1 MGAPI
6 VPIGG
11 TRDKLTRRFGLPQ
24 STVLGNQLG
33 RTLMKAL
40 FIGAGATY
48 DCGMP
53 LVWELT
59 AEIRRWLT
67 PEKLISFNENW
78 RSKGDGWHTDV
89 VSLLVSL
96 LENKNLHYENII
108 GAIEVECSRERD
120 QSKKQSYYAALGF
133 VLQAVYG
140 LLMERQIK
148 NTHYALAALED
159 FSSIKEMANS
169 NRPLWVF
176 SLNHDCI
183 IEMLA
188 LKCGIPL
195 KSGFNEEVSI
205 PMKTANGSI
214 CSFPFERLSRKSMEE
229 NRYSF
234 FGYGEFGINLIKLH
248 GSLDIFGQDDELN
261 YLKISAIENN
271 PESLSCQIQLLN
283 KINQDIA
290 VRDGVICTN
299 ENIYEDED
307 GEIQFLR
314 KSLLSGAHKFT
325 KKLNQIAPSEFL
337 SLFRGNLNYADEL
350 ICIGYS
356 FGDKHIDDHI
366 VDWLSFSATRKLTI
380 VNPGINASPERM
392 KHLSGQVE
400 CKQIGASDYF
410 MQLSDKES
418 TVFKDMLRKARSLA
432 REKMKREL
440 TGNA

>member
-1 MGAPI
+1 
-6 VPIGG
+6 
-11 TRDKLTRRFGLPQ
+11 
-24 STVLGNQLG
+24 
-33 RTLMKAL
+33 MKAL

-67 PEKLISFNENW
+67 PEKLISFNEDW
-78 RSKGDGWHTDV
+78 KSQGGGWHNDV

-120 QSKKQSYYAALGF
+120 KSKRQSYYAALAF

-140 LLMERQIK
+140 LLMERQVK
-148 NTHYALAALED
+148 NTHYALAVLED
-159 FSSIKEMANS
+159 FSSIKEMAHN
-169 NRPLWVF
+169 NKPLWIF

-188 LKCGIPL
+188 LKFGIPL

-205 PMKTANGSI
+205 PMRTANGSI
-214 CSFPFERLSRKSMEE
+214 RSFRFERLSRKSIEE
-229 NRYSF
+229 NKYSF
-234 FGYGEFGINLIKLH
+234 FGRGEFGINLIKLH
-248 GSLDIFGQDDELN
+248 GSLDIFGQGDEIN
-261 YLKISAIENN
+261 YLKISATENN
-271 PESLSCQIQLLN
+271 PESLPSKIWLLN

-290 VRDGVICTN
+290 VRDGVVCTN
-299 ENIYEDED
+299 ENIYEDEG

-325 KKLNQIAPSEFL
+325 KKMSQIAPSEFL

-356 FGDKHIDDHI
+356 FGDKHIDGHM
-366 VDWLSFSATRKLTI
+366 VDWLSFSATRKLAI
-380 VNPGINASPERM
+380 VNPGINVCPEGM

-400 CKQIGASDYF
+400 CKPIGASDYF
-410 MQLSDKES
+410 AQLSDKKS
-418 TVFKDMLRKARSLA
+418 TMLKGMLRKARSLA
-432 REKMKREL
+432 REEMKREL
-440 TGNA
+440 TGDA

>member
-1 MGAPI
+1 
-6 VPIGG
+6 
-11 TRDKLTRRFGLPQ
+11 
-24 STVLGNQLG
+24 
-33 RTLMKAL
+33 MKAL

-67 PEKLISFNENW
+67 PVKIISFNENW
-78 RSKGDGWHTDV
+78 KSQGGGWHNDV

-108 GAIEVECSRERD
+108 GAIEVECSREQD
-120 QSKKQSYYAALGF
+120 QSKRQSYYAMLGF
-133 VLQAVYG
+133 LLQAVYG
-140 LLMERQIK
+140 LLMERQVK

-159 FSSIKEMANS
+159 FSSIKEMARN
-169 NRPLWVF
+169 NKPLWVF

-214 CSFPFERLSRKSMEE
+214 RSFPFERLSRKSIEE
-229 NRYSF
+229 NQYSF
-234 FGYGEFGINLIKLH
+234 FGHGEFGINLIKLH

-261 YLKISAIENN
+261 YLKISAIGNN
-271 PESLSCQIQLLN
+271 PESLSSQIQILN
-283 KINQDIA
+283 QINQDIA
-290 VRDGVICTN
+290 VRDGVVCTN
-299 ENIYEDED
+299 ENIYEDEN

-325 KKLNQIAPSEFL
+325 KKLSQIAPSEFL

-380 VNPGINASPERM
+380 VNPGINVCPERM

-400 CKQIGASDYF
+400 CKPIGASDYF
-410 MQLSDKES
+410 TQLSDKKT
-418 TVFKDMLRKARSLA
+418 TVLKDILRKARSVA
-432 REKMKREL
+432 REKIKREL

>member
-1 MGAPI
+1 
-6 VPIGG
+6 
-11 TRDKLTRRFGLPQ
+11 
-24 STVLGNQLG
+24 
-33 RTLMKAL
+33 MKAL

-67 PEKLISFNENW
+67 PAKIISFNENW
-78 RSKGDGWHTDV
+78 KSQGGGWHADV

-120 QSKKQSYYAALGF
+120 QSKRQSYYAALGF

-140 LLMERQIK
+140 LLMERQVK

-159 FSSIKEMANS
+159 FSSIKEMAN
-169 NRPLWVF
+169 NNKPLWVF
-176 SLNHDCI
+176 SLNHDCV

-205 PMKTANGSI
+205 PMKTANGSVR
-214 CSFPFERLSRKSMEE
+214 SFPFERLSRKSIEE
-229 NRYSF
+229 NQYSF
-234 FGYGEFGINLIKLH
+234 FGDGEFGINLIKLH

-283 KINQDIA
+283 QINQDIA
-290 VRDGVICTN
+290 IRDGVVCTN

-325 KKLNQIAPSEFL
+325 KELSQIAPSEFL

-356 FGDKHIDDHI
+356 FGDKHIDDHML
-366 VDWLSFSATRKLTI
+366 DWLSFSATRKLTI
-380 VNPGINASPERM
+380 VNPGINACPERM

-400 CKQIGASDYF
+400 CKPIGASDYF

-432 REKMKREL
+432 REKIKREL

>member
-1 MGAPI
+1 
-6 VPIGG
+6 
-11 TRDKLTRRFGLPQ
+11 
-24 STVLGNQLG
+24 
-33 RTLMKAL
+33 MKAL
-40 FIGAGATY
+40 FVGAGATY

-53 LVWELT
+53 LAWELT

-78 RSKGDGWHTDV
+78 KSQGGGWHSDV
-89 VSLLVSL
+89 VSFLVSL

-108 GAIEVECSRERD
+108 GALEVECSRERD
-120 QSKKQSYYAALGF
+120 QSKRQSYYAALGF

-140 LLMERQIK
+140 LLMERQVK
-148 NTHYALAALED
+148 NTHYALAALDD
-159 FSSIKEMANS
+159 FSSIKDMAEN

-195 KSGFNEEVSI
+195 MSGFNEEVSI
-205 PMKTANGSI
+205 AMKTAKDSI
-214 CSFPFERLSRKSMEE
+214 ISFPFERLSRKSIEE
-229 NRYSF
+229 NKYRF
-234 FGYGEFGINLIKLH
+234 FGHGEFGINLIKLH

-261 YLKISAIENN
+261 YLKISAVDNN
-271 PESLSCQIQLLN
+271 PESLSAQIQLLN
-283 KINQDIA
+283 QINQDIA
-290 VRDGVICTN
+290 VRDGVVCTN
-299 ENIYEDED
+299 ENVYEDED

-325 KKLNQIAPSEFL
+325 KKLSQIAPSEFL

-366 VDWLSFSATRKLTI
+366 VDWLSFAAKRKLTI
-380 VNPGINASPERM
+380 VNPGINVCPERM

-400 CKQIGASDYF
+400 CKPIGATDYF
-410 MQLSDKES
+410 TQLSDKKS

-432 REKMKREL
+432 RDKIKREL

>member
-1 MGAPI
+1 
-6 VPIGG
+6 
-11 TRDKLTRRFGLPQ
+11 
-24 STVLGNQLG
+24 
-33 RTLMKAL
+33 MKAL

-67 PEKLISFNENW
+67 PAKLISFNENW
-78 RSKGDGWHTDV
+78 KSQGGGWHTDV

-120 QSKKQSYYAALGF
+120 QSKRQSYYAALGF

-140 LLMERQIK
+140 LLMERQVK

-159 FSSIKEMANS
+159 FSSIKEMAHN
-169 NRPLWVF
+169 NKPLWVF

-188 LKCGIPL
+188 LKYGIPL

-214 CSFPFERLSRKSMEE
+214 RSFPFERLSRKSIEE
-229 NRYSF
+229 NQYSF
-234 FGYGEFGINLIKLH
+234 FGDGEFGINLIKLH

-271 PESLSCQIQLLN
+271 PESLSYQIQLLN
-283 KINQDIA
+283 QINQDIA
-290 VRDGVICTN
+290 IRDGVVCTN

-325 KKLNQIAPSEFL
+325 KKLSQIAPSEFL

-356 FGDKHIDDHI
+356 FGDKHIDDHM

-380 VNPGINASPERM
+380 VNPGINACPERM

-400 CKQIGASDYF
+400 CKPIGASDYF

-432 REKMKREL
+432 REKIKREL